1 MVKTLGSKVRLDL
14 DSGSAAYKHID
25 LGPFILRYTQI
36 SHLKTTGDRN
46 TQLFSFL
53 WKINENMR
61 VKLFHTYSGNDNDDD
76 DGSDGGDISNGGSNF
91 QVTNLLI
98 TEISAFFSQCIGH

>member
-1 MVKTLGSKVRLDL
+1 
-14 DSGSAAYKHID
+14 
-25 LGPFILRYTQI
+25 
-36 SHLKTTGDRN
+36 
-46 TQLFSFL
+46 
-53 WKINENMR
+53 MR

-98 TEISAFFSQCIGH
+98 TEISAFFSQYIGH